1 MARTHQAFGGIDILV
16 ANCGGPPRGGLW
28 EMTDDQW
35 YGAFDVSVLS
45 VVRLIREVVPSMRER
60 KWGRILTIQST
71 SVKQPVEGLLLSNAV
86 RPGVAGLAKTLA
98 PELGK
103 DNITIN
109 LVLPGRIMTD
119 RFLSGA
125 RQAGVP
131 REDYLKKASTDIPLG
146 RVGSPEEFANV
157 LVFLASERVSYVTGV
172 TLQVDGGV
180 VRGQFRG
187 AVGSHKHSGAAVCP
201 NNLWLPLDA
210 ADRGILDAIERDLL
224 TSEIL
229 DAALEEALAGLLPT
243 SERAEQRRESLV
255 AEHSRLEAELG
266 RLTEAIVAGGDAATL
281 VAAIRTREKRR
292 ADVVAAL
299 ATLGQVRQM
308 DAHQL
313 TALRADFRE
322 RLSDWRS
329 LLRRQPIQG
338 RQILR
343 KLLVGRLTLTPAEAD
358 GRRVYEYRGEATL
371 GRLLAGA
378 VPSALGMVTPAGFEP
393 AISTLK
399 GSRPGPG

>member
-1 MARTHQAFGGIDILV
+1 MV
-16 ANCGGPPRGGLW
+16 W
-28 EMTDDQW
+28 
-35 YGAFDVSVLS
+35 AFDVSVLS

-125 RQAGVP
+125 GQPGVP
-131 REDYLKKASTDIPLG
+131 LEDYLKTASTDIPLG

-187 AVGSHKHSGAAVCP
+187 RAPADGAEGGPPGAVERLALPAAPAADPGASDSAEAARGAA
-201 NNLWLPLDA
+201 DA
-210 ADRGILDAIERDLL
+210 HAGRG
-224 TSEIL
+224 
-229 DAALEEALAGLLPT
+229 
-243 SERAEQRRESLV
+243 RRPARVRVPRRSHARTAPGRRGPEC
-255 AEHSRLEAELG
+255 SRHG
-266 RLTEAIVAGGDAATL
+266 DPGG
-281 VAAIRTREKRR
+281 IRTRDLDLER
-292 ADVVAAL
+292 VASWARL
-299 ATLGQVRQM
+299 DDGVSDRQY
-308 DAHQL
+308 
-313 TALRADFRE
+313 T
-322 RLSDWRS
+322 
-329 LLRRQPIQG
+329 
-338 RQILR
+338 
-343 KLLVGRLTLTPAEAD
+343 
-358 GRRVYEYRGEATL
+358 
-371 GRLLAGA
+371 
-378 VPSALGMVTPAGFEP
+378 
-393 AISTLK
+393 
-399 GSRPGPG
+399 